1 MTNDEKPYCKIA
13 STSQEWKD
21 ALGLVY
27 RAYRTSGLIPP
38 NIYKMRV
45 TPYHSLPTTE
55 VLIAKINDQT
65 SDNDRIICTMSIVG
79 DGKLGLPMENL
90 YLEEIKKYRSQ
101 GKCLAEVSCLANEP
115 DSSFSTVSQL
125 MSLIAQCAS
134 CRGIDQLLIVVHPQH
149 VKFYQRFLAFEI
161 IGEQK
166 TCPSVCDNLA
176 VAMAMHTIKMDTS
189 KIHTSKM
196 DINNM
201 EIYRPRAYN
210 RLYGTPFDAGVL
222 QYCPIS
228 TELQDEMRLIASETY
243 VG

>member
-176 VAMAMHTIKMDTS
+176 VAMAM
-189 KIHTSKM
+189 

-228 TELQDEMRLIASETY
+228 SELQDEMRLIASETY

>member
-1 MTNDEKPYCKIA
+1 
-13 STSQEWKD
+13 
-21 ALGLVY
+21 
-27 RAYRTSGLIPP
+27 
-38 NIYKMRV
+38 
-45 TPYHSLPTTE
+45 
-55 VLIAKINDQT
+55 
-65 SDNDRIICTMSIVG
+65 
-79 DGKLGLPMENL
+79 
-90 YLEEIKKYRSQ
+90 
-101 GKCLAEVSCLANEP
+101 
-115 DSSFSTVSQL
+115 

-176 VAMAMHTIKMDTS
+176 VAMAM
-189 KIHTSKM
+189 

-228 TELQDEMRLIASETY
+228 TELQDEMRLIATETY
-243 VG
+243 VE

>member
-1 MTNDEKPYCKIA
+1 MTHDAKPYCKIA

-55 VLIAKINDQT
+55 VLIAKIDDKT
-65 SDNDRIICTMSIVG
+65 SDNDIIICTMSIVR
-79 DGKLGLPMENL
+79 DGELGLPMENL
-90 YLEEIKKYRSQ
+90 YPEEVKKYRAQ
-101 GKCLAEVSCLANEP
+101 EKHLAEVSCFANLASLTNES
-115 DSSFSTVSQL
+115 DSSFSVVVQL

-176 VAMAMHTIKMDTS
+176 VAMAM
-189 KIHTSKM
+189 

-228 TELQDEMRLIASETY
+228 TELQDEMRLIAAETY